1 MKSDVSRVGVDVCD
15 HAFLTG
21 RLCRPLLK
29 TPMFSLFP
37 SFTTSVSPNVFKG
50 FTGLTTK
57 IPNTSN
63 GVHGFTA
70 PDPQIPPLRSSSF
83 MVQCRGPRTR
93 CLESGV
99 CVLVFGVRL
108 PGKIRQASASLGKK
122 RIFSDRVGVEHV
134 GVGSLQPFA
143 FSLLPLLRCHAY
155 ILTMVRLLA
164 RLEN

>member
-70 PDPQIPPLRSSSF
+70 PDPQIL
-83 MVQCRGPRTR
+83 PRAVR
-93 CLESGV
+93 ASWCNVEVPVPDVWS
-99 CVLVFGVRL
+99 LVFVFWYLVFAFPARY
-108 PGKIRQASASLGKK
+108 GKPQQAWARKEF
-122 RIFSDRVGVEHV
+122 FSTVSESCRRSNMS
-134 GVGSLQPFA
+134 GSEA
-143 FSLLPLLRCHAY
+143 FSLQPLLRCHAY

>member
-37 SFTTSVSPNVFKG
+37 SLSTSVSSNVFKG

-57 IPNTSN
+57 IPNTSH

-70 PDPQIPPLRSSSF
+70 PDPQIL
-83 MVQCRGPRTR
+83 PRAVR
-93 CLESGV
+93 ASWCNVEVPVPDVWS
-99 CVLVFGVRL
+99 LVFVFWYLVFAFPARYAK
-108 PGKIRQASASLGKK
+108 PRQASASLGKK
-122 RIFSDRVGVEHV
+122 KIFFRHHYRVPTSPTTKSVKK
-134 GVGSLQPFA
+134 
-143 FSLLPLLRCHAY
+143 R
-155 ILTMVRLLA
+155 
-164 RLEN
+164 